1 MLTVEQR
8 IGPYEVLSLLGAG
21 GMGQVY
27 RARDTRLGRDV
38 AIKVLHEDVA
48 GDPDRL
54 RRFEQEARAVAAL
67 NHPNILTVHD
77 VGTQD
82 GAPYVVTE
90 LLEGQSLRVV
100 TLERLPTQRQVLGW
114 AVQTAQGLAAAHRKG
129 IVHRDLKPENL
140 FLTTDGRIKILD
152 FGLAKQLDAAPA
164 GTQED
169 TAAGDVTKPGMVMGT
184 VAYMSPEQAQ
194 ALPVDARSDIFSLG
208 VVMYELLSG
217 RHPFRRDT
225 LGATLSAILQQ
236 TPPPLT
242 SADPT
247 IPRALDGIV
256 SRCLEKRREERFQGA
271 HDLGLALETLL
282 AAPAGSVALDE
293 VEERSPYPGLASF
306 TEKDASVFFGRE
318 AEVKALWERIR
329 SRQLLA
335 VIGPSGAGKTSFVR
349 AGVIPAR
356 PRGWGAVWTTP
367 GPRPALNLSQAL
379 VPELAGDTE
388 AMSDLLRGIA
398 EVTESG
404 ASERVVA
411 AARRWRTRHGEALLV
426 LDQFEELFTL
436 SAPETQA
443 RFAALLARLVEDAGV
458 HVLLSLRDDFLI
470 RCSEHEAFA
479 SVFESLTPLPAL
491 TREGLRRA
499 LVEPAEK
506 RGYRFDD
513 DALIDEMVGYVEGER
528 AALPM
533 LAFTVSRLW
542 EKRDRERKLLTHQA
556 YEEIGG
562 VAGALA
568 QHAEATL
575 ERIGSERW
583 DVVREI
589 FRNLVTAQGTRA
601 VIDRQDLL
609 SIFPDRSVAE
619 EVLRKLGEARLL
631 TFYEVE
637 GREGEPGHHRVEV
650 AHESLL
656 KAWPRLV
663 RWQTQDEEGA
673 LLRDQLK
680 QAAHL
685 WEEKGRTG
693 DLLWTGTAYQEFDLW
708 RARYPGA
715 LTAVEEQF
723 ARGMADKARRKKRIM
738 RAATAAVVIGLAA
751 VAIAV
756 GISRQKAVD
765 AARRAE
771 ASKLLAIGQ
780 ERLAADPTEALAY
793 VTASLELS
801 DTREA
806 RLFAL
811 KTLWEAPPVLE
822 FSAQAQNF
830 NVWTPKFSPDGRQLA
845 AGAYDTDA
853 HVLREDGSL
862 AGSLPGHWGI
872 PHWVGD
878 RLVLDEDRRASVWS
892 LRDSKLERT
901 LDFGGLTFV
910 ADIDGRI
917 FGATEVGGENGQP
930 RETLLRSW
938 APGEEGLIE
947 LGRVPRELG
956 AWGPGGRTR
965 LYTKGATLLA
975 RPVPISS
982 GSADIVIGEHPPEI
996 VELRPTRNGAVTINR
1011 AKEMRLWTLEP
1022 GKKPRFEDILAPH
1035 GADPPTPQLNDRW
1048 LFQRGDQNLRLWE
1061 RDWWSAA
1068 RPLVLR
1074 RDVSWYAARW
1084 SWHPGGD
1091 WLVAATNVYSRLT
1104 FWPLGARFP
1113 RVVDGFKNH
1122 GKLMAFSADG
1132 RWLVT
1137 SWPDGFRLWPLAPGS
1152 TTPRTLAVPG
1162 LGRDE
1167 PSAFALDPGGRF
1179 LFCGGTTI
1187 WVVPLDGRPPVKL
1200 EGFKQV
1206 PFLSAAAVSPSGR
1219 YVATGYGNG
1228 DGDRTLRVWD
1238 LDKGTSRAYNIPEP
1252 PPAAGSPTPNPRER
1266 NVSSGGI
1273 SSLVFADDSTLYTT
1287 GYGGIRRWNL
1297 SSGRQDVVVGPADGW
1312 FDGSVRPDLGVAIR
1326 CRFGDMGPYCA
1337 ELEVYDLTRRTSRKL
1352 TAFGS
1357 RLEAGD
1363 LDATGQILVAGG
1375 ADGIIRVGRIS
1386 GGEPHL
1392 LVGHKGAAS
1401 AMISPDRKWIA
1412 SAGEDQTLRLWPMP
1426 DLDKPPLHTLPH
1438 AELIA
1443 RLKSLTNLRAVRDV
1457 KAAGGWKVEDGPF
1470 PGWKDL
1476 PSWPP

>member
-1 MLTVEQR
+1 VLAVEQR
-8 IGPYEVLSLLGAG
+8 IGPYEILSLLGSG

-27 RARDTRLGRDV
+27 RARDTRLSRDV
-38 AIKVLHEDVA
+38 AIKVLHEGVA
-48 GDPDRL
+48 DDPDRL

-90 LLEGQSLRVV
+90 LLEGESLREVLLQCVV
-100 TLERLPTQRQVLGW
+100 TQRQVLQW
-114 AVQTAQGLAAAHRKG
+114 AVQTTQGLSAAHRKG

-140 FLTTDGRIKILD
+140 FLTKDGRIKILD
-152 FGLAKQLDAAPA
+152 FGLAKQLDAAHA

-169 TAAGDVTKPGMVMGT
+169 TAAGEVTRPGVVMGT

-194 ALPVDARSDIFSLG
+194 ALPVDARSDIFSFG
-208 VVMYELLSG
+208 VVLYELLSG
-217 RHPFRRDT
+217 RHPFRRET
-225 LGATLSAILQQ
+225 VGATLSAILQQ
-236 TPPPLT
+236 TPPPLS
-242 SADPT
+242 SADPS

-282 AAPAGSVALDE
+282 AVPAGSIALDE
-293 VEERSPYPGLASF
+293 IEERSPYPGLASF

-329 SRQLLA
+329 SRPLLA

-349 AGVIPAR
+349 AGVMPAR
-356 PRGWGAVWTTP
+356 PKGWGVVWATP
-367 GPRPALNLSQAL
+367 GPRPTLNLAQAL

-404 ASERVVA
+404 SSERVVA
-411 AARRWRTRHGEALLV
+411 AARRWRTRHGDALLV

-443 RFAALLARLVEDAGV
+443 RFASLIARLIEDAGI

-470 RCSEHEAFA
+470 RCSEHDAFA
-479 SVFESLTPLPAL
+479 PVFESLTPLPAL

-499 LVEPAEK
+499 LMEPAEK

-513 DALIDEMVGYVEGER
+513 DALIEEMVGYVEGER

-542 EKRDRERKLLTHQA
+542 EKRDRDRKLLTHKA

-601 VIDRQDLL
+601 VIDREDLL
-609 SIFPDRSVAE
+609 SVFPDRSAAE
-619 EVLRKLGEARLL
+619 DVLHRLGEARLL

-637 GREGEPGHHRVEV
+637 GREGESGHHRVEV

-663 RWQTQDEEGA
+663 RWQTQDDEGA

-680 QAAHL
+680 QAARL

-693 DLLWTGTAYQEFDLW
+693 DLLWTGTAFQEFELW
-708 RARYPGA
+708 RTRYPGA
-715 LTAVEEQF
+715 LTSVEEQF
-723 ARGMADKARRKKRIM
+723 ARAMADKTRRKKRIM
-738 RAATAAVVIGLAA
+738 RAVTAAVVVGLAA
-751 VAIAV
+751 VAIAIA
-756 GISRQKAVD
+756 ISRQKALD

-771 ASKLLAIGQ
+771 ASKLLAMGQ

-793 VTASLELS
+793 ATASLELS

-811 KTLWEAPPVLE
+811 KAVWEAPPVLE
-822 FSAQAQNF
+822 FSAQGQDF
-830 NVWTPKFSPDGRQLA
+830 NLWNPRFSPDGRQLA
-845 AGAYDTDA
+845 AGAYDADA
-853 HVLREDGSL
+853 RVIRDDGSPV
-862 AGSLPGHWGI
+862 GSLKGHSGF

-878 RLVLDEDRRASVWS
+878 RLVLDEDRRATVWS
-892 LRDSKLERT
+892 LRDFNLERT
-901 LDFGGLTFV
+901 FDFGGATFV
-910 ADIDGRI
+910 GDIDGRI
-917 FGATEVGGENGQP
+917 FAATDIGGVNGQP
-930 RETLLRSW
+930 EETWLRSW
-938 APGEEGLIE
+938 APGEEALVD
-947 LGRVPRELG
+947 LGRFPRQLW
-956 AWGPGGRTR
+956 AWGPGGKTR

-975 RPVPISS
+975 RPLPISA

-996 VELRPTRNGAVTINR
+996 AALRRTRDGGVTINT

-1022 GKKPRFEDILAPH
+1022 GKAPRFEDIPAPH
-1035 GADPPTPQLNDRW
+1035 GADPPTPQFGDRW
-1048 LFQRGDQNLRLWE
+1048 MFQIGEQSLRLWE
-1061 RDWWSAA
+1061 RGSWSAA

-1074 RDVSWYAARW
+1074 RDLSWYAAKW
-1084 SWHPGGD
+1084 AWHPGGD
-1091 WLVAATNVYSRLT
+1091 WLVAATDAYSRLT
-1104 FWPLGARFP
+1104 FWPLRARFP
-1113 RVVDGFKNH
+1113 MVVDGFTNH

-1137 SWPDGFRLWPLAPGS
+1137 SWPDGFRLWPLTPGS
-1152 TTPRTLAVPG
+1152 TTPRTITVPG

-1167 PSAFALDPGGRF
+1167 PTAFALDPRGRF
-1179 LFCGGTTI
+1179 LFCVGTTI

-1219 YVATGYGNG
+1219 YAATGYGNG
-1228 DGDRTLRVWD
+1228 KGDRSLLVWD
-1238 LDKGTSRAYNIPEP
+1238 LEKGTNRAYDIPE
-1252 PPAAGSPTPNPRER
+1252 GE
-1266 NVSSGGI
+1266 GI
-1273 SSLVFADDSTLYTT
+1273 SAIVFADDSTLYVT
-1287 GYGGIRRWNL
+1287 GSGGIVRRDL
-1297 SSGRQDVVVGPADGW
+1297 SSGRKDVIVGPVNW
-1312 FDGSVRPDLGVAIR
+1312 FEGFVRPEQGVAIR
-1326 CRFGDMGPYCA
+1326 CRFGDAGPNCA
-1337 ELEVYDLTRRTSRKL
+1337 VLEAYDLTGHTSRQL

-1363 LDATGQILVAGG
+1363 LDATGQILAAGG
-1375 ADGIIRVGRIS
+1375 ADGIIRIGRIS

-1392 LVGHKGAAS
+1392 LVGHKGLAR

-1412 SAGEDQTLRLWPMP
+1412 SAGEDRTLRLWPMP
-1426 DLDKPPLHTLPH
+1426 DLDKPPLHALAH

-1443 RLKSLTNLRAVRDV
+1443 KLKSLTNLRAVRDA
-1457 KAAGGWKVEDGPF
+1457 KAAGGWKVEVGKF
-1470 PGWKDL
+1470 PGWRSV
-1476 PSWPP
+1476 PTWR

>member
-27 RARDTRLGRDV
+27 RARDARLGRDV

-90 LLEGQSLRVV
+90 LLEGQSLRDVA
-100 TLERLPTQRQVLGW
+100 LERLPAQRQVLGW

-169 TAAGDVTKPGMVMGT
+169 TAAGDVTRPGVVMGT

-194 ALPVDARSDIFSLG
+194 AFPVDARSDIFSFG
-208 VVMYELLSG
+208 VVLYELLSG
-217 RHPFRRDT
+217 RHPFRRET
-225 LGATLSAILQQ
+225 VGATLSAILQQ
-236 TPPPLT
+236 TPPPLS

-256 SRCLEKRREERFQGA
+256 ARCLEKRREERFQGA
-271 HDLGLALETLL
+271 HDLGLALETVL

-329 SRQLLA
+329 SRPLLA

-356 PRGWGAVWTTP
+356 PRGWGVVWATP

-404 ASERVVA
+404 ESERVVA

-443 RFAALLARLVEDAGV
+443 RFAALLGRLIEDAGV

-479 SVFESLTPLPAL
+479 PVFESLTPLPAL

-499 LVEPAEK
+499 LVEPAGK

-513 DALIDEMVGYVEGER
+513 DALIEEMVGYVEGER

-542 EKRDRERKLLTHQA
+542 EKRDRDGKLLTHQA

-568 QHAEATL
+568 QHAETTL
-575 ERIGSERW
+575 ERIGSERH

-601 VIDRQDLL
+601 VIDREELL
-609 SIFPDRSVAE
+609 SAFPDRFVAE

-693 DLLWTGTAYQEFDLW
+693 DLLWTGTAFQEFELW
-708 RARYPGA
+708 RNRYPGA
-715 LTAVEEQF
+715 LTTVEEQF

-751 VAIAV
+751 VAIV
-756 GISRQKAVD
+756 IGISRQKAVD

-771 ASKLLAIGQ
+771 ASKLLAMGQ
-780 ERLAADPTEALAY
+780 EQMAEDPTEALALT
-793 VTASLELS
+793 TASLELA

-811 KTLWEAPPVLE
+811 KVLWEAPPALE
-822 FSAQAQNF
+822 LVGDGS
-830 NVWTPKFSPDGRQLA
+830 VWRPVFSPDGRQLA
-845 AGAYDTDA
+845 TGGYMGDA
-853 HVLREDGSL
+853 FVFGESGGPPRTLK
-862 AGSLPGHWGI
+862 GHWGI
-872 PHWVGD
+872 PHWISG
-878 RLVLDEDRRASVWS
+878 RLVLDEDANGQGPGHLATVWS
-892 LRDSKLERT
+892 LPDLKLEKK
-901 LDFGGLTFV
+901 LEFGGPTQTMRTVSRLLWQTEIAGKNGGPPELALGSWTPGQAEVVDLGHVSQGGLQRF
-910 ADIDGRI
+910 APDG
-917 FGATEVGGENGQP
+917 A
-930 RETLLRSW
+930 SW
-938 APGEEGLIE
+938 VYARGD
-947 LGRVPRELG
+947 
-956 AWGPGGRTR
+956 
-965 LYTKGATLLA
+965 TLLA
-975 RPVPISS
+975 RPLPVSP
-982 GSADIVIGEHPPEI
+982 GGADIVLGAHPPEI
-996 VELRPTRNGAVTINR
+996 AQLYRTAIGRMVTVNPAR
-1011 AKEMRLWTLEP
+1011 EMRAWTLEP
-1022 GKKPRFEDILAPH
+1022 GKPPRMEEFPAPA
-1035 GADPPTPQLNDRW
+1035 GAEPPLGLLPGGWVSRNNFDQSATLWKEGSW
-1048 LFQRGDQNLRLWE
+1048 L
-1061 RDWWSAA
+1061 AA
-1068 RPLVLR
+1068 RPLRLR
-1074 RDVSWYAARW
+1074 RNLSWW
-1084 SWHPGGD
+1084 SATINMHPNGD
-1091 WLVAATNVYSRLT
+1091 WFVASTDGYNRLT
-1104 FWPLGARFP
+1104 FWPLKATFP
-1113 RVVDGFKNH
+1113 LVVDGYRTETKV
-1122 GKLMAFSADG
+1122 MTFSPDG
-1132 RWLVT
+1132 RWLAT
-1137 SWPDGFRLWPLAPGS
+1137 SWPGTVIRLWPLTPGS
-1152 TTPRTLAVPG
+1152 TSPRIIKVPG
-1162 LGRDE
+1162 HRPNEEINNLV
-1167 PSAFALDPGGRF
+1167 FDPGGRF
-1179 LFCGGTTI
+1179 LFCVGAFSV
-1187 WVVPLDGRPPVKL
+1187 WQVPLDGRPPVELK
-1200 EGFKQV
+1200 GFARM
-1206 PFLSAAAVSPSGR
+1206 PWLWAAAVSPSGR
-1219 YVATGYGNG
+1219 FVATARATGNG
-1228 DGDRTLRVWD
+1228 DDSLRVWD
-1238 LDKGTSRAYNIPEP
+1238 LEKGTTFAFDIPRGGDCTNDTVGIITLAFDGESTLYSEG
-1252 PPAAGSPTPNPRER
+1252 AEGCGSIRRWELPSGRQEVIFTKLGER
-1266 NVSSGGI
+1266 NV
-1273 SSLVFADDSTLYTT
+1273 LL
-1287 GYGGIRRWNL
+1287 
-1297 SSGRQDVVVGPADGW
+1297 
-1312 FDGSVRPDLGVAIR
+1312 RPDIGIAMSGQPKALV
-1326 CRFGDMGPYCA
+1326 
-1337 ELEVYDLTRRTSRKL
+1337 VHDLARRTSKEVPRWL
-1352 TAFGS
+1352 GAIGFN
-1357 RLEAGD
+1357 
-1363 LDATGQILVAGG
+1363 LDASGRILVTGG
-1375 ADGIIRVGRIS
+1375 DDGIIRVGRLS
-1386 GGEPHL
+1386 AGEPHL
-1392 LVGHKGAAS
+1392 LVGHKGS
-1401 AMISPDRKWIA
+1401 AVAVISPNGKWIA
-1412 SAGEDQTLRLWPMP
+1412 STGADNTLRLWPMP
-1426 DLDKPPLHTLPH
+1426 DLDKPPLHTLSH

-1443 RLKSLTNLRAVRDV
+1443 KLKSLTNLRAVRDA
-1457 KAAGGWKVEDGPF
+1457 KAAGGWKVEVGKF
-1470 PGWKDL
+1470 PGWRTV
-1476 PSWPP
+1476 PTWR